1 MRIGFNTKYHSILT
15 DLNRLSSE
23 INLTQLKISSGKNF
37 LRPSDNPSEVVI
49 SLNYKQGLARIEKYQ
64 KAINDGLA
72 FLKAQEATLASVE
85 ELVAKAKIL
94 AIQASN
100 ATQNAESRKA
110 TAQEVDSILKAILA
124 LANSQLGEKYLFAG
138 QKTSGYLEKQTPF
151 ELKRETLPGGEI
163 MEYVVYNGSVEDFV
177 ISYDINLSITLGE
190 NGQKIFMDSG
200 IFETLLGL
208 KRLLEVN
215 NQINYH
221 QERYN
226 IQDFIGK
233 LDSIY
238 SYISEKRSQ
247 MGAQIAHLETKK
259 ELYID
264 FRQILESNL
273 GNIESA
279 DLAELATKLH
289 RLTTAYEAALKA
301 TTMVADLSLAKFI

>member
-177 ISYDINLSITLGE
+177 ISYDIDLSITLGE

-215 NQINYH
+215 TQINYH

-247 MGAQIAHLETKK
+247 MGAQISHLETKK
-259 ELYID
+259 ELYTD